1 MRLLGEK
8 GQTLIEAVIGVT
20 ILSLVMSSA
29 TMVAVS
35 SSKAGTDSYDR
46 LRATEL
52 AREGIERMRVY
63 RDEWIRQ
70 NPLEDPVAQ
79 FNKWQAAFPAS
90 SSSYGPAP
98 TGGSWSQTG
107 SETVDGRYTRKI
119 WMTNLEQSSSGW
131 VNPDSYSNRLGDRK
145 RVTSQVSWTDQSGN
159 AQAVS
164 LDTVLVDYQGIN
176 PTLPPLLSSPAPL
189 PSTDELKIDV
199 TVQTAPGLL
208 APTMTVYARTSTQK
222 LNGGNPVFT
231 RSYPVSGSSC
241 GADYPAEER
250 CDRYVETI
258 HLGLY
263 GVSDARELLNGG
275 QVRIVFS
282 GDDSNA
288 ATGTDNNLIINSVL
302 LSNQSAGVALEYRNG
317 DTQYPVSDPLAMNW
331 NGEAFWIT
339 VSDTQPPSTP
349 TNVSASA
356 LSSSEIRIIWNA
368 STDNVGVTGYRVYRQ
383 IGGSWIL
390 RGTVAPSS
398 LCSGRPC
405 FTDSGLNGG
414 TTYSYQ
420 VEAFDAEG
428 NVSPRSTTV
437 SATTIQP
444 QVAIL
449 YDYGD
454 GPDPDN
460 PNGTAWVIGWHVEGA
475 GYCHLIDQYSGQVNA
490 YWVPPFDG
498 TEGVLQTRR
507 AWVLQCWRGSEVFY
521 SNTIY
526 HG

>member
-1 MRLLGEK
+1 
-8 GQTLIEAVIGVT
+8 
-20 ILSLVMSSA
+20 MSSA

-145 RVTSQVSWTDQSGN
+145 RITSQVSWTDQSGN

-208 APTMTVYARTSTQK
+208 APTMTVYARTSSGK
-222 LNGGNPVFT
+222 LNGGNPIFT

-241 GADYPAEER
+241 GADYPAEQR

-263 GVSDARELLNGG
+263 GVSDARQLLSGG

-282 GDDSNA
+282 GDDTNP
-288 ATGTDNNLIINSVL
+288 ATGTDNNLIINSVM

-317 DTQYPVSDPLAMNW
+317 ATQYPVSDPLAMNW

-339 VSDTQPPSTP
+339 VSDTQPPTAP
-349 TNVSASA
+349 PDPYARGSATSP
-356 LSSSEIRIIWNA
+356 SEIGVFWDA
-368 STDNVGVTGYRVYRQ
+368 STDNVGVTGYRIYRQ
-383 IGGSWIL
+383 SGGSWIL
-390 RGTVAPSS
+390 RGTVGPNPGCAEPS
-398 LCSGRPC
+398 GPKRC
-405 FTDSGLNGG
+405 FTDTGLSGG

-428 NVSPRSTTV
+428 NVSPRSATV
-437 SATTIQP
+437 SATTIRP
-444 QVAIL
+444 QVAQL
-449 YDYGD
+449 YDNGVGEEPGVPGSYGW
-454 GPDPDN
+454 N
-460 PNGTAWVIGWHVEGA
+460 ISWHVEGA
-475 GYCHLIDQYSGQVNA
+475 DYCHLIDHYSGGVWP

-498 TEGVLQTRR
+498 AEGVRDISR
-507 AWVLQCWRGSEVFY
+507 AFQLQCWQGGTVFY
-521 SNTIY
+521 SNILY
-526 HG
+526 H